1 MNALNRVRELA
12 HTEPTNAHS
21 EVFREL
27 LESMEGAGAVCLAK
41 LYDLDC
47 REFELAVGCHQRL
60 ASAPAFGHGH
70 QLDG

>member
-27 LESMEGAGAVCLAK
+27 LESMEGGGAVCLAK
-41 LYDLDC
+41 LYDLDY
-47 REFELAVGCHQRL
+47 REFELAVGAIKDWRLHRFGRAHQMMD
-60 ASAPAFGHGH
+60 S
-70 QLDG
+70 